1 LTTSPT
7 MDKLNPK
14 AVIFDLGSTLIEYP
28 STIWEDV
35 TVECV
40 AGVRE
45 YLLREGYDLP
55 EAGEFHQA
63 FLDLRDEYRKVAKE
77 TLVEWT
83 VPQAFR
89 KLLQGIRIAVHDE
102 LLDNAFDAYYRVLK
116 PYIYIYDDTIESL
129 GRIKSRYGTLGLISN
144 TIFPEKIHRDEL
156 IRFDAEPFFDF
167 MVFSSTF
174 GLRKPHPDIFF
185 KAANLAGF
193 APSECVYIGDRY
205 FEDITGPEA
214 VGMPAVLKRSNAQEY
229 PDSIPSDMRQVSSL
243 SELTEHFDF

>member
-1 LTTSPT
+1 

-35 TVECV
+35 MVECV

-45 YLLREGYDLP
+45 YLLREGYNLP
-55 EAGEFHQA
+55 EAGEFHKA
-63 FLDLRDEYRKVAKE
+63 FVDLRDEYRKVAEE

-83 VPQAFR
+83 VLQAFR
-89 KLLQGIRIAVHDE
+89 KLLQGLGIAAPDE
-102 LLDNAFDAYYRVLK
+102 LLDSVFDAYYGALK
-116 PYIYIYDDTIESL
+116 PYIYIYDDTVECL
-129 GRIKSRYGTLGLISN
+129 RRIRSRYGTLGLISN
-144 TIFPEKIHRDEL
+144 TIFPEKAHRDEL

-174 GLRKPHPDIFF
+174 GLRKPHPDIFY
-185 KAANLAGF
+185 KAANIAGM
-193 APSECVYIGDRY
+193 ATAECVYIGDRY
-205 FEDITGPEA
+205 VEDITGPEA
-214 VGMPAVLKRSNAQEY
+214 VGMPAVLKRSDGREY
-229 PDSIPSDMRQVSSL
+229 PDSMPSDMRQVSSL